1 MILPQRLEAETCA
14 IPSGG
19 PAACGTCR
27 SSSGR
32 HERNTRI
39 GPIPDQGGLLAVRSK
54 FMSDGVVPEGVPL
67 LILRSWER
75 SGMHGLVNGTPRRV
89 ETRLTE
95 TALKELRERN
105 EELLVSGWGEIV
117 TLCRETQPLGGVV
130 VLTDP
135 NGVVLVR
142 LGDGNFSD
150 EAERL
155 GLCAGGDWSEQAMGT
170 NAIGTALSERLAL
183 SVIGAEHFCN
193 GNTDISCSAV
203 PIVDPSGAL
212 AGIIDLSTSV
222 TVAHDYSL
230 PLLKRAANEIE
241 RRLFERRHG
250 RCEQMHLHSNPRLLG
265 SSNEGLLAFD
275 SDRLVGAN
283 RTAMELIGLSW
294 SAIGVMH
301 FRQMFSVQH
310 ASVTRQASADECV
323 VQSTQGSTFFARMQ
337 MPRKAHGSAEP
348 GSKAIDRDPVRP
360 ALAEPDAKDALP
372 HVVLETLQTEG
383 GPKLRK
389 MKVGQLVY
397 GVNLMDE
404 TGEAILMV
412 ASGRYRC
419 FASHEGKELTLF
431 TLGPGDAVPL
441 QPEMV
446 VEVRKE
452 GEATVIPRATFRR
465 LTRDHPEF
473 GMCILPAVEKMLNR
487 SLTMVGEMAF
497 RSVRYRLIRYLCDM
511 AEHDGRQTSAGVVID
526 AAPHGD
532 DLAMAIGAARQS
544 VSTVLAELIRTGDVQ
559 RPTPRTFVIPNIESL
574 KEELRVL
581 R

>member
-1 MILPQRLEAETCA
+1 MVLPQRLDTETCT
-14 IPSGG
+14 IPSGE

-27 SSSGR
+27 STSGR
-32 HERNTRI
+32 HERNARP
-39 GPIPDQGGLLAVRSK
+39 GPLPDQGKLLAVRSK
-54 FMSDGVVPEGVPL
+54 FMSDGVVPEGIPL
-67 LILRSWER
+67 PILRSWER
-75 SGMHGLVNGTPRRV
+75 SSLHGLSNGTPRRS

-105 EELLVSGWGEIV
+105 EELLVSAWGEIV
-117 TLCRETQPLGGVV
+117 SLCQETQPLGGVV

-142 LGDGNFSD
+142 LGDNTFSD

-155 GLCAGGDWSEQAMGT
+155 GLCPGGDWSEQAKGT
-170 NAIGTALSERLAL
+170 NAIGTALSERFAL

-203 PIVDPSGAL
+203 PIIDPCGAL

-241 RRLFERRHG
+241 RRLFERRYG
-250 RCEQMHLHSNPRLLG
+250 RFEQMHLHSNPRLLG
-265 SSNEGLLAFD
+265 GPNEGLLAFD
-275 SDRLVGAN
+275 SDRLIGAN
-283 RTAMELIGLSW
+283 RTAVELIGLSW

-301 FRQMFSVQH
+301 FRQLFSVQH

-323 VQSTQGSTFFARMQ
+323 VQSAQGSTFFARMQ
-337 MPRKAHGSAEP
+337 MPTKSHSVADAA
-348 GSKAIDRDPVRP
+348 KTIDREPARP
-360 ALAEPDAKDALP
+360 ALAEPATGRDALP
-372 HVVLETLQTEG
+372 HVVLEALQGEG

-397 GVNLMDE
+397 GANLMDE
-404 TGEAILMV
+404 TGEAILVV

-452 GEATVIPRATFRR
+452 GEAAVIARAAFRR

-497 RSVRYRLIRYLCDM
+497 RSVRYRLIRYLCEM
-511 AEHDGRQTSAGVVID
+511 AEHDGRQTPNGVVIES
-526 AAPHGD
+526 APHGD

-544 VSTVLAELIRTGDVQ
+544 VSTVLAELIRAGDVQ
-559 RPTPRTFVIPNIESL
+559 RPAPRTFVIPNIESL
-574 KEELRVL
+574 KEELRIL

>member
-1 MILPQRLEAETCA
+1 MVLPKRLEADTCA
-14 IPSGG
+14 IPVSG

-27 SSSGR
+27 STSGR
-32 HERNTRI
+32 HERNARP
-39 GPIPDQGGLLAVRSK
+39 GPLPDQGRLLAVRSK
-54 FMSDGVVPEGVPL
+54 FMSDGIVPEGIPL
-67 LILRSWER
+67 PILRSWER
-75 SGMHGLVNGTPRRV
+75 SSLHGLSNGTPRRL

-105 EELLVSGWGEIV
+105 EELLVSAWGEIV

-142 LGDGNFSD
+142 LGDNTFSD

-170 NAIGTALSERLAL
+170 NAIGTALSERFAL

-203 PIVDPSGAL
+203 PIIDPCGSL
-212 AGIIDLSTSV
+212 AGVIDLSTSV

-230 PLLKRAANEIE
+230 PLLKRAANEVE
-241 RRLFERRHG
+241 RRLFERRYG
-250 RCEQMHLHSNPRLLG
+250 RFEQMHLHSNPRLLG
-265 SSNEGLLAFD
+265 GPNEGLLAFD

-283 RTAMELIGLSW
+283 RAAMELIGLSW

-301 FRQMFSVQH
+301 FRQLFSVQH
-310 ASVTRQASADECV
+310 ASVTRQAAADECV
-323 VQSTQGSTFFARMQ
+323 VQSAQGATFFARML
-337 MPRKAHGSAEP
+337 MPLKGQGSSEATKKIEREP
-348 GSKAIDRDPVRP
+348 AQP
-360 ALAEPDAKDALP
+360 ALADPASRDALP
-372 HVVLETLQTEG
+372 HVVLETLQNEG

-389 MKVGQLVY
+389 MKVGHLVY
-397 GVNLMDE
+397 GANLMDE
-404 TGEAILMV
+404 TGEAILVV

-431 TLGPGDAVPL
+431 TMGPGDAVPL

-452 GEATVIPRATFRR
+452 GEAAVIPRTLFRR

-497 RSVRYRLIRYLCDM
+497 RSVRYRLIRYLCEM
-511 AEHDGRQTSAGVVID
+511 AEHDGRQTSTGVVIES
-526 AAPHGD
+526 APHGD

-544 VSTVLAELIRTGDVQ
+544 VSTVLAELIRSGDIQ
-559 RPTPRTFVIPNIESL
+559 RPAPRTFVIPDVESL
-574 KEELRVL
+574 REELRVL

>member
-1 MILPQRLEAETCA
+1 M
-14 IPSGG
+14 
-19 PAACGTCR
+19 
-27 SSSGR
+27 
-32 HERNTRI
+32 
-39 GPIPDQGGLLAVRSK
+39 LAVRSK
-54 FMSDGVVPEGVPL
+54 FVNDGIVPEGISLP
-67 LILRSWER
+67 ILRSWER
-75 SGMHGLVNGTPRRV
+75 SSLHGLVNGAPRRS

-105 EELLVSGWGEIV
+105 EELLVSAWGEIV

-142 LGDGNFSD
+142 LGDNTFSD

-155 GLCAGGDWSEQAMGT
+155 GLVAGGDWSEQAMGT
-170 NAIGTALSERLAL
+170 NAIGTAVSERFAL

-203 PIVDPSGAL
+203 PITDPAGAL
-212 AGIIDLSTSV
+212 AGILDLSTSV
-222 TVAHDYSL
+222 SVAHDYSL
-230 PLLKRAANEIE
+230 PLLRRAANEIE
-241 RRLFERRHG
+241 RRLFERRYG
-250 RCEQMHLHSNPRLLG
+250 RYEQMHLHSNPRLLG
-265 SSNEGLLAFD
+265 SPNEGLLAFD
-275 SDRLVGAN
+275 NDRLIGAN

-294 SAIGVMH
+294 SALGVMH
-301 FRQMFSVQH
+301 FRQLFQVQH
-310 ASVTRQASADECV
+310 ASVMRQASADECV
-323 VQSTQGSTFFARMQ
+323 VQSAQGATFFARMQ
-337 MPRKAHGSAEP
+337 MPAKAQGGHDASRMIEREP
-348 GSKAIDRDPVRP
+348 ARQVSS
-360 ALAEPDAKDALP
+360 EPEVKDALP
-372 HVVLETLQTEG
+372 HVVLEALQSEG

-389 MKVGQLVY
+389 MKVGHLVY
-397 GVNLMDE
+397 GANLMDE
-404 TGEAILMV
+404 IGEAILVV

-431 TLGPGDAVPL
+431 TLGAGDAVPL

-452 GEATVIPRATFRR
+452 GEAAVISRSVFRR

-511 AEHDGRQTSAGVVID
+511 AEHDGRKTAAGVVIEG
-526 AAPHGD
+526 APHGD

-559 RPTPRTFVIPNIESL
+559 RPSPRTFVIPNVENL

>member
-1 MILPQRLEAETCA
+1 MVLPQRLEADTCA
-14 IPSGG
+14 IPPTH
-19 PAACGTCR
+19 PAACASCR
-27 SSSGR
+27 GASGR
-32 HERNTRI
+32 HERVTRL
-39 GPIPDQGGLLAVRSK
+39 GPLPDQRGMLAVRSK
-54 FMSDGVVPEGVPL
+54 FVNDGIVPEGISLP
-67 LILRSWER
+67 ILRSWER
-75 SGMHGLVNGTPRRV
+75 SSLHGLVNGTPRRS

-105 EELLVSGWGEIV
+105 EELLVSAWGEIV
-117 TLCRETQPLGGVV
+117 TLCRETQPLGGAV

-142 LGDGNFSD
+142 LGDNTFAD

-155 GLCAGGDWSEQAMGT
+155 GLVAGGDWSEQAMGT
-170 NAIGTALSERLAL
+170 NAIGTAVSERFAL

-203 PIVDPSGAL
+203 PIIDPCGAL
-212 AGIIDLSTSV
+212 AGVLDLSTSV
-222 TVAHDYSL
+222 AVAHDYSL
-230 PLLKRAANEIE
+230 PLLKRAASEIE
-241 RRLFERRHG
+241 RRLFERRYG
-250 RCEQMHLHSNPRLLG
+250 RFEQMHLHSNPRLLG
-265 SSNEGLLAFD
+265 SPNEGLLAFD

-283 RTAMELIGLSW
+283 RTAMELIGLNW
-294 SAIGVMH
+294 SAVGVMH
-301 FRQMFSVQH
+301 FRQLFSVQH
-310 ASVTRQASADECV
+310 ASVIRQASADECV
-323 VQSTQGSTFFARMQ
+323 VQSAQGATFFARMQ
-337 MPRKAHGSAEP
+337 MPAKVHGVAEP
-348 GSKAIDRDPVRP
+348 ARTIEREPVH
-360 ALAEPDAKDALP
+360 ALAEPAKEALP
-372 HVVLETLQTEG
+372 HVVLEALQSDG

-389 MKVGQLVY
+389 MKVGHLVY
-397 GVNLMDE
+397 GANLMDE
-404 TGEAILMV
+404 IGEAILVV

-431 TLGPGDAVPL
+431 TLGAGDAVPL

-452 GEATVIPRATFRR
+452 GEAAVISRTQFRR

-497 RSVRYRLIRYLCDM
+497 RSVRYRLIRYLCEM
-511 AEHDGRQTSAGVVID
+511 AEHDGRKTPSGVVIEG
-526 AAPHGD
+526 APHGD

-559 RPTPRTFVIPNIESL
+559 RPSPRTFVIPNIESL

>member
-1 MILPQRLEAETCA
+1 MVLPQRLESDTCA
-14 IPSGG
+14 IPMSG

-27 SSSGR
+27 STSGR
-32 HERNTRI
+32 HERPARL

-54 FMSDGVVPEGVPL
+54 FMTDGVVPAGVPL
-67 LILRSWER
+67 PILRSWER
-75 SGMHGLVNGTPRRV
+75 SGMHGLVNGTPRRS
-89 ETRLTE
+89 EARLTE

-105 EELLVSGWGEIV
+105 EDLLVSAWGEIV
-117 TLCRETQPLGGVV
+117 SLCRETQPLGGVV

-135 NGVVLVR
+135 NGVVLIR
-142 LGDGNFSD
+142 LGDSAFSD

-170 NAIGTALSERLAL
+170 NAIGTALSERFAL

-193 GNTDISCSAV
+193 GNTELSCSAV
-203 PIVDPSGAL
+203 PIIDPCGAL

-222 TVAHDYSL
+222 SVAHDYSL

-241 RRLFERRHG
+241 RRLFERRFG

-265 SSNEGLLAFD
+265 SPNEGLLAFD

-283 RTAMELIGLSW
+283 RMAVELIGLSW

-301 FRQMFSVQH
+301 FRQLFSVQH

-337 MPRKAHGSAEP
+337 MPRKAQGGVEP
-348 GSKAIDRDPVRP
+348 SKVVAPEPAQP
-360 ALAEPDAKDALP
+360 ALAAPDAKDVLP
-372 HVVLETLQTEG
+372 HVVLEALQAGG

-404 TGEAILMV
+404 TGEAILVV
-412 ASGRYRC
+412 ASGQYRC

-452 GEATVIPRATFRR
+452 GEAAVIPRATFRR

-497 RSVRYRLIRYLCDM
+497 RSVRYRLIRYLCEM

-526 AAPHGD
+526 SAPHGD

-544 VSTVLAELIRTGDVQ
+544 VSTVLAELIRAGDVQ